1 MVAKDSTRD
10 LVRLAQA
17 GDRDAFQELAKR
29 FQTRLENQIQS
40 RMGAMPRAIVEVEDI
55 LQETFTGALESITK
69 LKWQGEE
76 SFYRWLASI
85 AEHLIWASA
94 RRTAKSPLRLEHEA
108 PAKDPS
114 PSKNVRRDER
124 FDRLQNALNKL
135 SDAHR
140 TVIVL
145 ARLERLNMEEIARR
159 MGRSPNAVKKL
170 LARALLEMKQ
180 SFGDTES
187 LHLPDRFFEASEV
200 DNDE

>member
-94 RRTAKSPLRLEHEA
+94 RKTAKRPLQLEHET
-108 PAKDPS
+108 PAKDTS

-124 FDRLQNALNKL
+124 FDRLQNALYKL

-170 LARALLEMKQ
+170 LARALVEMKQ